1 MEEIL
6 DDLVEF
12 FRERVKI
19 WEKDGDGEDG
29 DSVWITWIY
38 HEHNSS

>member
-1 MEEIL
+1 L

-12 FRERVKI
+12 CYRERVKI
-19 WEKDGDGEDG
+19 LEREVMIEWVSGF
-29 DSVWITWIY
+29 WLLAWIY